1 MLFAKVALG
10 FCGSLALLTVY
21 AFHDGVLQV
30 DEEHTGGRHIHVWA
44 PAAIVPVALRVVPK
58 RHFEHAA
65 AEMGP
70 WMPTVRALTKELRKF
85 PDAEFVDVHDANEH
99 VRIATRNG
107 KLMIEVEGPD
117 ENVHVACPLAM
128 IEDVTRALEADA
140 PTA

>member
-1 MLFAKVALG
+1 MLLAKVALG

-21 AFHDGVLQV
+21 VFHDGVLQV
-30 DEEHTGGRHIHVWA
+30 DEEHTGGRHVHVWA
-44 PAAIVPVALRVVPK
+44 PAAIVPIALRVVPK

-65 AEMGP
+65 VEMGP

-85 PDAEFVDVHDANEH
+85 PDAEFVDVRDSREH
-99 VRIATRNG
+99 VRIATKNG
-107 KLMIEVEGPD
+107 KLMIEVEGRD

>member
-1 MLFAKVALG
+1 MLLAKVALG

-21 AFHDGVLQV
+21 VFHDGVLQV
-30 DEEHTGGRHIHVWA
+30 DEEHTGGRHVHVWA
-44 PAAIVPVALRVVPK
+44 PAAIVPIALRVVPK

-65 AEMGP
+65 VEMGP

-85 PDAEFVDVHDANEH
+85 PDAEFVEVRDSREH
-99 VRIATRNG
+99 VRIATKNG
-107 KLMIEVEGPD
+107 KLMIEVEGRD